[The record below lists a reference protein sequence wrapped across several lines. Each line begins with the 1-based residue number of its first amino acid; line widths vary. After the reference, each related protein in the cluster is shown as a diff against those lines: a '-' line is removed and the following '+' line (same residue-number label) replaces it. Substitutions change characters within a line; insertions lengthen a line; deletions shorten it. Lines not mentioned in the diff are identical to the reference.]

1 MSIAGTHWN
10 APAARRTLPSE
21 VAMPTPTPTPTS
33 MPTPTPTTDQSL
45 AELLRATWFGAT
57 FESQPLERL
66 AALGEL
72 LVAPAG
78 TVLLAEGSPTDE
90 FGVLISGRIALRTL
104 VPDRGPVTVL
114 TVEPG
119 DVYGWSALVPPHRA
133 TSTAVAT
140 EPVVAAAFA
149 GERLRAALAHDPELA
164 LALYPRVL
172 EAVARRLAATRLQL
186 LDLFGQREVEPW

>member
-1 MSIAGTHWN
+1 
-10 APAARRTLPSE
+10 
-21 VAMPTPTPTPTS
+21 MPTPTPTPTS
-33 MPTPTPTTDQSL
+33 TSDSSLTD
-45 AELLRATWFGAT
+45 LLRTTWFGAT

-72 LVAPAG
+72 LVAPVG
-78 TVLLAEGSPTDE
+78 TVLLTEGAPTDE
-90 FGVLISGRIALRTL
+90 FGVLIAGRIALRTL
-104 VPDRGPVTVL
+104 VPERGPVTTL

-133 TSTAVAT
+133 TSTAVAI

-149 GERLRAALAHDPELA
+149 GDRLRAVLADDPELA
-164 LALYPRVL
+164 LVLYPRVL

-186 LDLFGQREVEPW
+186 LDLFGQRDIDPW